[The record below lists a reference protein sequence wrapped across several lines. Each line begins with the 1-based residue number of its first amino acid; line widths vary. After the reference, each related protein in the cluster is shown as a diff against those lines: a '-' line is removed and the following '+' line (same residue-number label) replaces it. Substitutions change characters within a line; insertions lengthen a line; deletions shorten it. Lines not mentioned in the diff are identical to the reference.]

1 MFRLTAISL
10 IFLFLLPAILPWSM
24 PAIVSS
30 LSGPSEAWAQA
41 DRTDLMQQS
50 DHKRRAQNR
59 TKPEPVQQQM
69 AGVAPSEAEAGD
81 EDYLVLVILVASVVI
96 LAFVATRGKKFR
108 LRP

>member
-1 MFRLTAISL
+1 MLRLTAISL
-10 IFLFLLPAILPWSM
+10 IFLFLLPAVMPWSM
-24 PAIVSS
+24 PVVLSS

-50 DHKRRAQNR
+50 DHTRRTKNR

-69 AGVAPSEAEAGD
+69 AGVVPSEAGADD

-108 LRP
+108 LRL